1 MDVLLAA
8 LGGETRTASAHDPLG
23 RPIQASFAV
32 LGDGRSAIVE
42 VAQASGLGLVAE
54 GERDAEAASSAGT
67 GELIAAAAETG
78 AKRVLVA
85 AGGSATTDGGA
96 GAIEAIEE
104 AGGLG
109 RAKLEVIC
117 DVNIPFERAAEL
129 FSPQKGADPATVA
142 SLSERLVA
150 RAGALPRDPRGHPM
164 TGAAGGLAGG
174 LWAAFGAR
182 LVPGATYVLGV
193 LRFDGSL
200 EDASAVI
207 TGEGSLDAQST
218 EGKLVG
224 EIAKRCAEAG
234 VPLHVVAGVVDPV
247 SEARLGAA
255 SVTETP
261 TLAEVERAAAEI
273 AGG

>member
-23 RPIQASFAV
+23 RPIEASFAV
-32 LGDGRSAIVE
+32 LGDDRSAVVE
-42 VAQASGLGLVAE
+42 VARASGLGLVAE

-67 GELIAAAAETG
+67 GELIAAAAATG
-78 AKRVLVA
+78 VKRVLVA

-129 FSPQKGADPATVA
+129 FAPQKGADPATVA
-142 SLSERLVA
+142 RLSERLVA

-193 LRFDGSL
+193 LRFDGRL

-224 EIAKRCAEAG
+224 EIAKRCAESG
-234 VPLHVVAGVVDPV
+234 VPLHVVAGAVDPV

-261 TLAEVERAAAEI
+261 TLAEIERAASDI